1 VAGLP
6 TVWIDCVL
14 YILPDHDLFYDIA
27 FIFGVHELDL
37 IICLATGY
45 GVQSVLGIKIDGNVI
60 YSIKSR
66 CVRRILNAVN
76 YRQLAHEKARNR

>member
-14 YILPDHDLFYDIA
+14 YILSDHGLFYDIA

-45 GVQSVLGIKIDGNVI
+45 GLQSVLG
-60 YSIKSR
+60 
-66 CVRRILNAVN
+66 
-76 YRQLAHEKARNR
+76 